1 MNKIE
6 VKYGNFLKKALHKK
20 FFVII
25 FSVLIFLTS
34 GIGIVSFIGIIMLMG
49 VIVNNAIIMLD
60 EIKRLHLEEGES
72 HFVSVIKGCTHR
84 LRPILMTT
92 LTTIL
97 ALIPLSLGLGDGG
110 KLMQPMAIVVIG
122 GLLMGTF
129 VTLILIPTIYCS
141 IKKVNK

>member
-1 MNKIE
+1 
-6 VKYGNFLKKALHKK
+6 
-20 FFVII
+20 
-25 FSVLIFLTS
+25 
-34 GIGIVSFIGIIMLMG
+34 
-49 VIVNNAIIMLD
+49 
-60 EIKRLHLEEGES
+60 
-72 HFVSVIKGCTHR
+72 
-84 LRPILMTT
+84 MTT